1 MGLGTAIAVE
11 GQADATLAQ
20 ATTVE
25 VHERMGQE
33 TTYRLRYDV
42 DVSQGDLP
50 LLVDSRL
57 DPGSELSILVP
68 VSGTAHCL
76 VKGPVHG
83 QQIHLQH
90 GGAGSWVEV
99 LGSDTSIEM
108 DRETQSAVWSD
119 VKDSDVVSTI
129 LANYGYTADVTST
142 SAGHYEK
149 KHTLVQRD
157 SDLRFVRRLAQRNG
171 FLFWVTCDSAG
182 IETACFKRPPLDGSA
197 AVDLII
203 NLKSPSIQTVD
214 VTWDV
219 ERPTSV
225 IGQQL
230 DLNTKGKLDGAV
242 AQTPQT
248 ILGTSSLQ
256 TITGD
261 TRSVHLL
268 APVDDAGDL
277 QARGQGVLIES
288 DWFIRATCQTNLATL
303 GELVRAHTVV
313 ELQGAGSRHSGKYF
327 VAGVR
332 HTIDAADH
340 KMDITLL
347 RNGWSE

>member
-1 MGLGTAIAVE
+1 M
-11 GQADATLAQ
+11 
-20 ATTVE
+20 
-25 VHERMGQE
+25 
-33 TTYRLRYDV
+33 
-42 DVSQGDLP
+42 
-50 LLVDSRL
+50 
-57 DPGSELSILVP
+57 
-68 VSGTAHCL
+68 
-76 VKGPVHG
+76 
-83 QQIHLQH
+83 
-90 GGAGSWVEV
+90 
-99 LGSDTSIEM
+99 
-108 DRETQSAVWSD
+108 
-119 VKDSDVVSTI
+119 
-129 LANYGYTADVTST
+129 
-142 SAGHYEK
+142 
-149 KHTLVQRD
+149 
-157 SDLRFVRRLAQRNG
+157 
-171 FLFWVTCDSAG
+171 
-182 IETACFKRPPLDGSA
+182 
-197 AVDLII
+197 
-203 NLKSPSIQTVD
+203 
-214 VTWDV
+214 
-219 ERPTSV
+219 
-225 IGQQL
+225 
-230 DLNTKGKLDGAV
+230 

-313 ELQGAGSRHSGKYF
+313 ELRGAGSRHSGKYF